1 MKWFALN
8 RVIAGIFAG
17 ALLAACGGTA
27 TQAPPTAP
35 TGATSASNAVQSTP
49 AAPEAGSPDACTL
62 LTQQQVTDAAGVD
75 MASGEPLVPTS
86 TRICTWSEAGSD
98 SADSQQVTLT
108 LLKATEFENG
118 KTPPSG
124 FEVTPAQGIG
134 DEAYYVTSS
143 GLGTRFNVKQGDLLF
158 QLKVGSISGKGQTVD
173 GLETIEKTL
182 AMDVLAGR

>member
-8 RVIAGIFAG
+8 RVIAGMFAG

-27 TQAPPTAP
+27 TQAPPSAP
-35 TGATSASNAVQSTP
+35 TVATAASSAVQSTS
-49 AAPEAGSPDACTL
+49 APEAGSPDACTL

-75 MASGEPLVPTS
+75 MAGGEPLAPTS
-86 TRICTWSEAGSD
+86 TQICTWSEAGSD

-124 FEVTPAQGIG
+124 FEVTPAQGLG

-158 QLKVGSISGKGQTVD
+158 QLKVGSISGKGQTVE
-173 GLETIEKTL
+173 GLEAIEKTL
-182 AMDVLAGR
+182 AMDVLAGQ